1 MEPSPAQRAARDR
14 IAAQLAQAGFALPGT
29 LTVRAYACGKPGCR
43 CHADPPRLH
52 GPYAEW
58 TRKIGG
64 KTITRRLTPRQLAE
78 YQPLFDNAKK
88 LRTLLSDLQDLT
100 LQIIETGSTREPSTP
115 PEPEPPA
122 PENVGETRLTCGQPS
137 SQTPFAQVSSK
148 REDHT
153 SFGLV
158 SGALTSVNADSAL
171 QCLRPSSDHDCPCV
185 TVVGRSLSHVD
196 RTPCLRALGSLSTR
210 RRLSGNKP
218 TRTLQGMARVRS
230 GRTRTLSGPSPALS
244 PVSSSP

>member
-1 MEPSPAQRAARDR
+1 MEPSPAQRAARDQ

-64 KTITRRLTPRQLAE
+64 KTITRRLTPAELAE

-88 LRTLLSDLQDLT
+88 LRTLLSELQDLT

-115 PEPEPPA
+115 AEPEPHT
-122 PENVGETRLTCGQPS
+122 PENVGEARLTCGQPS
-137 SQTPFAQVSSK
+137 SQTPFAQASPK

-153 SFGLV
+153 RFLQIRSRN
-158 SGALTSVNADSAL
+158 SVGEL
-171 QCLRPSSDHDCPCV
+171 PQ
-185 TVVGRSLSHVD
+185 
-196 RTPCLRALGSLSTR
+196 
-210 RRLSGNKP
+210 KP
-218 TRTLQGMARVRS
+218 
-230 GRTRTLSGPSPALS
+230 PDE
-244 PVSSSP
+244 